1 MLESSA
7 EKNKIQKKEKKE
19 KNKGKSLNADILRRE
34 SER

>member
-7 EKNKIQKKEKKE
+7 EKNKIQKKRKE

>member
-7 EKNKIQKKEKKE
+7 EKNKIQKKRKRKE
-19 KNKGKSLNADILRRE
+19 QGKGLNADILRRE